1 MGKAKRAHRSS
12 SSRKDGGHGA
22 SRLLPT
28 LRQLNKGRE
37 LATNVDEGF
46 IEVVVMRAV
55 TRFAMVVSLTSALAS
70 SCTAAF
76 AAQPYEGFWAST
88 KKDCRDQ
95 DSASRMSIEGGN
107 RLYWYETR
115 CRAGEI
121 TADGKQSWKMRL
133 ACEGEG
139 EKFRANPR
147 VSVAADGRLVIE
159 NGPVGQAKRQTY
171 VRCEIAKKR

>member
-1 MGKAKRAHRSS
+1 
-12 SSRKDGGHGA
+12 
-22 SRLLPT
+22 
-28 LRQLNKGRE
+28 
-37 LATNVDEGF
+37 
-46 IEVVVMRAV
+46 MRAA
-55 TRFAMVVSLTSALAS
+55 TRFTLILGLGAALAGE
-70 SCTAAF
+70 CVPAC

-139 EKFRANPR
+139 EKFRSNPR

>member
-1 MGKAKRAHRSS
+1 MNK
-12 SSRKDGGHGA
+12 
-22 SRLLPT
+22 
-28 LRQLNKGRE
+28 LRG
-37 LATNVDEGF
+37 LATNLDEGF
-46 IEVVVMRAV
+46 VEVFRYESGDAV
-55 TRFAMVVSLTSALAS
+55 HTDFGSLAGECAP
-70 SCTAAF
+70 AW

-139 EKFRANPR
+139 EKFRSNPR